1 MTTVR
6 EMTNDLL
13 NKVGVDPDGYYGY
26 QCKDVFD
33 YVTLTVNGKIA
44 YGDASD
50 IPDIASSAGCEYIEN
65 PMAYGVNPQE
75 GDIVVYSVDG
85 LVYGHCGYVL
95 DADED
100 YVYTLEQNVDGNADF
115 LEVGGPLRRRT
126 RPYRGGGLT
135 VIGWARPAYD
145 SEPEYESSVEAGDF
159 AGVNKVK
166 DEDGTMIVGVEA
178 LNVRTEPNLNSEVVA
193 QYSQGDEFHYDSV
206 YDGHGYRW
214 LSYVSYT
221 GERRYVAYREL
232 DGELF
237 GEVY

>member
-13 NKVGVDPDGYYGY
+13 NKEGVNPDGYYGY

-44 YGDASD
+44 YGNAID
-50 IPDIASSAGCEYIEN
+50 IPAIAESAGCEYIPN
-65 PMAYGVNPQE
+65 PWASGVNPQE
-75 GDIVVYSVDG
+75 GDVVVYSVDG
-85 LVYGHCGYVL
+85 LEYGHCGYVL
-95 DADED
+95 DADET

-115 LEVGGPLRRRT
+115 LEVGGPLRKRT
-126 RPYRGGGLT
+126 RPYQGNGLT
-135 VIGWARPAYD
+135 VLGWARPAYD
-145 SEPEYESSVEAGDF
+145 PEYQSDVAPAEDF
-159 AGVNKVK
+159 AGTTKVK
-166 DEDGTMIVGVEA
+166 DEDGTMVVGVES

-193 QYSQGDEFHYDSV
+193 TYSQGDEFHYDSV
-206 YDGHGYRW
+206 FDGHGYRW
-214 LSYVSYT
+214 LSYVSYS